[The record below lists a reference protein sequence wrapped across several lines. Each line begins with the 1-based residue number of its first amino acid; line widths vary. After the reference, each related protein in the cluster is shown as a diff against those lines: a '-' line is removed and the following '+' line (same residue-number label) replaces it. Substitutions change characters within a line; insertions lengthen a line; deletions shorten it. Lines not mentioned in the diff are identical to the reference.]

1 MVIDMDQFLTTMLSC
16 SIVMSVISLLY
27 MVALPYLQKRY
38 SAKWLYY
45 IWLMVVFG
53 WVFPLRPYI
62 GIFFNPSILPRTQVR
77 QGEFK
82 IYNEQLSTISNATN
96 KKTTISALLIII
108 LIWALVSVGMIVYQA
123 VRHYQFLKMIDR
135 WSNDLEDRDILMLL
149 NDLKEEMGI
158 KNKVSIKTCPMVA
171 SPMMIGF
178 FHPTILMPSV
188 NNETDELAFILRHE
202 LCHLKRKDLWYKALV
217 LISTSVHWFNPVIYY
232 VAKSIEIQCEISCD
246 EMLMKRTDFHQRKR
260 YGETLI
266 GAVRKGRNLHTAL
279 STDFYSKEKIIKT
292 RIFRVMDTTK
302 KSAAF
307 ITSCLIFIAV
317 LGSGAVYAS
326 NTKIND
332 SKTTQIINIDVK
344 TIEEGHLAYF
354 EGPFELKAGDK
365 ISYDI
370 TSDNNANLYVD
381 FIKKDNIVF
390 GTNIRYQLLD
400 GYIMPR
406 SYPQAKVNK
415 STQGEFCVL
424 VKFRNL
430 QAGGNIKGTI
440 KIIRGEEGN

>member
-16 SIVMSVISLLY
+16 TIVMSVISLLY
-27 MVALPYLQKRY
+27 MGALPYLQKRY

-45 IWLMVVFG
+45 IWLIVIFG

-62 GIFFNPSILPRTQVR
+62 GIFFNPSILPKTQVL

-82 IYNEQLSTISNATN
+82 IYNEQLNTISYTTN
-96 KKTTISALLIII
+96 NKNMISSLLIII

-123 VRHYQFLKMIDR
+123 VRHYQFLKMIHR
-135 WSNDLEDRDILMLL
+135 WSNALEDKDILMLL
-149 NDLKEEMGI
+149 DDLKEEMGI
-158 KNKVSIKTCPMVA
+158 KKNVSIKTCPMVA

-178 FHPTILMPSV
+178 FHPTILMPTV

-217 LISTSVHWFNPVIYY
+217 LISTAVHWFNPVVYY

-266 GAVRKGRNLHTAL
+266 GAVRKGSNLHTAL

-317 LGSGAVYAS
+317 LGSGVVYAS
-326 NTKIND
+326 NAKID
-332 SKTTQIINIDVK
+332 ESKTMQIINIDVK
-344 TIEEGHLAYF
+344 NIEKGHLAYF
-354 EGPFELKAGDK
+354 EGPFVLKAGDK
-365 ISYDI
+365 IIYDI
-370 TSDNNANLYVD
+370 TSDNNENLYVD
-381 FIKKDNIVF
+381 FIKKDSITF
-390 GTNIRYQLLD
+390 GASIRYQWLD
-400 GYIMPR
+400 GYIIPR
-406 SYPQAKVNK
+406 SYPQAKVTR
-415 STQGEFCVL
+415 SMQGEFCAL
-424 VKFRNL
+424 VKFREDR
-430 QAGGNIKGTI
+430 KSVV
-440 KIIRGEEGN
+440 